1 MVSFFENSMKK
12 KKYVYIYIYI
22 TVFSSLRCLENSVK
36 KKRSLDSKKK
46 KNCDRQPVEATD
58 N

>member
-1 MVSFFENSMKK
+1 MKK

-46 KNCDRQPVEATD
+46 KKIVIGNQWRLLITSEQWHW
-58 N
+58 

>member
-1 MVSFFENSMKK
+1 MENTFNYLVSFFENSMKK
-12 KKYVYIYIYI
+12 KKYVYIYIYIYI

-46 KNCDRQPVEATD
+46 KKL
-58 N
+58 

>member
-1 MVSFFENSMKK
+1 M
-12 KKYVYIYIYI
+12 YIYIYIYI

-46 KNCDRQPVEATD
+46 KKL
-58 N
+58 

>member
-1 MVSFFENSMKK
+1 M
-12 KKYVYIYIYI
+12 YIYIYI

-36 KKRSLDSKKK
+36 KKRSLDNNKKK